1 MQKTPR
7 NKIFAARRTITN
19 TLLSS
24 LIQTILSVPEF
35 TRSDVTGSAT
45 YVGRG
50 LYRRWGITPRPEET
64 ILKLWTLY
72 PYFAWFSRGIFVAI
86 VFSRYMLLALEQ
98 RKSED
103 QRTL

>member
-7 NKIFAARRTITN
+7 NKIFAAPRTITN

-72 PYFAWFSRGIFVAI
+72 PYFAGFSRGIFEKNAQVI
-86 VFSRYMLLALEQ
+86 KNRL
-98 RKSED
+98 
-103 QRTL
+103 